1 MKPTHSLRA
10 TLSSAWK
17 DLQVIFKD
25 RGGLVVI
32 ILLPSV
38 FSILFGSV
46 NQSLSSQADES
57 IKLPVVLVNQD
68 SGVYGEQMA
77 KVLASLDIL
86 DIQAL
91 NSPEE
96 AEQQVLNSKAVAAIL
111 IPPEL
116 SSSIDAY
123 QPSQID
129 IIVDPTQ
136 ETFSRMVPGI
146 LTQVVS
152 PFVIQGE
159 LSYGIRTILADYP
172 VYQQADEAT
181 RRGFEAQSLA
191 AQMAQVQKMTADPWI
206 RIETRTQD
214 DQALVIVPPNLFS
227 LVVPSFTVLF
237 AFFIVGAIASELLRE
252 RQQGSLRRLVAAPIR
267 RWNVIAGKMLAYMV
281 LILVQV
287 ALIFGGASF
296 LFNMPLGDSLL
307 GLLLVTLAMGL
318 AATGMGMMIAALSK
332 TDRQADSI
340 GLVLGFVLGGLGGCF
355 VIGSPVPLYKSG
367 GLVETLSKLTPQAHA
382 LLGYDALLN
391 QGAGLVEVLPEVGI
405 LCGFALVF
413 LVIAS
418 LRFKYET

>member
-1 MKPTHSLRA
+1 MKPTNSLRA

-32 ILLPSV
+32 ILLPSI

-46 NQSLSSQADES
+46 NQSLSSQGEETL
-57 IKLPVVLVNQD
+57 KFPVILVNQD
-68 SGVYGEQMA
+68 TGTYGEQIT
-77 KVLASLDIL
+77 KVLSGIDVLE
-86 DIQAL
+86 IQPAD
-91 NSPEE
+91 SAEG
-96 AEQQVLNSKAVAAIL
+96 AEQEVLNSKAVAAIL
-111 IPPEL
+111 IPPGL
-116 SSSIDAY
+116 SEDIDAY
-123 QPSQID
+123 QPSQITV
-129 IIVDPTQ
+129 IVDPTQ
-136 ETFSRMVPGI
+136 ETYARMIPGL

-159 LSYGIRTILADYP
+159 LSYGIRTILAEYTE
-172 VYQQADEAT
+172 YQQADEAT

-206 RIETRTQD
+206 RIETRNQD
-214 DQALVIVPPNLFS
+214 DKELVTVPTNLFS

-252 RQQGSLRRLVAAPIR
+252 RQQGSLRRLIAAPVR
-267 RWNVIAGKMLAYMV
+267 RWNIVAGKMLAYIV
-281 LILVQV
+281 LILIQV
-287 ALIFGGASF
+287 TLIFGGASI
-296 LFNMPLGDSLL
+296 LFNMPLGNSLA
-307 GLLLVTLAMGL
+307 GLFLVTLAMGL

-355 VIGSPVPLYKSG
+355 IIGAPVPLYKSG
-367 GLVETLSKLTPQAHA
+367 GVIEILSKLTPQSHA

-391 QGAGLVEVLPEVGI
+391 QGAGLVDVLPQVGI
-405 LCGFALVF
+405 LLGFALVF

>member
-1 MKPTHSLRA
+1 MKPTNSLRA

-32 ILLPSV
+32 ILLPSI

-46 NQSLSSQADES
+46 NQSLSSQGEETL
-57 IKLPVVLVNQD
+57 KFPVILVNQD
-68 SGVYGEQMA
+68 TGTYGEQIT
-77 KVLASLDIL
+77 KVLSGIDVLE
-86 DIQAL
+86 IQPAD
-91 NSPEE
+91 SAEG
-96 AEQQVLNSKAVAAIL
+96 AEQEVLNSKAVAAIL
-111 IPPEL
+111 IPPGL
-116 SSSIDAY
+116 SEDIDAY
-123 QPSQID
+123 QPSQITV
-129 IIVDPTQ
+129 IVDPTQ
-136 ETFSRMVPGI
+136 ETYARMIPGL

-159 LSYGIRTILADYP
+159 LSYGIRTILADYTE
-172 VYQQADEAT
+172 YQQADEAT

-206 RIETRTQD
+206 RIETRNQD
-214 DQALVIVPPNLFS
+214 DKELVTVPTNLFS

-252 RQQGSLRRLVAAPIR
+252 RQQGSLRRLIAAPVR
-267 RWNVIAGKMLAYMV
+267 RWNIVAGKMLAYIV
-281 LILVQV
+281 LILIQV
-287 ALIFGGASF
+287 TLIFGGASI
-296 LFNMPLGDSLL
+296 LFNMPLGNSLA
-307 GLLLVTLAMGL
+307 GLFLVTLAMGL

-355 VIGSPVPLYKSG
+355 IIGAPVPLYKSG
-367 GLVETLSKLTPQAHA
+367 GVIEILSKLTPQSHA

-391 QGAGLVEVLPEVGI
+391 QGAGLVDVLPQVGI
-405 LCGFALVF
+405 LLGFALVF